1 MVLYMKLSELQKKDI
16 VNINTGERVGNIID
30 VNISNDGY
38 VTSLVADRT
47 NFRFLFNSNSEMEI
61 TFNQI
66 VKIGEDVILVK
77 NNDK

>member
-1 MVLYMKLSELQKKDI
+1 MKLSELQKKDI

-30 VNISNDGY
+30 VNISSDGY

-47 NFRFLFNSNSEMEI
+47 NFRFIFNSNSEIEI